1 MVGNRSAGRMSY
13 HYLPTDGIW
22 DDRTPLQS
30 ESGGVADT
38 SSNFYAIG
46 YTRAAS
52 VTSPSYARRQMA
64 RDGRLTC
71 KDVKMRSRIAI
82 SGAMVGLMIS
92 LWISTSMA
100 QASEVWVQ
108 QARGRIS
115 GGATVAEENKPA
127 NAAPEGSSTNAA
139 ASGSPSN
146 PATCNQQNASSPACY
161 SATQQTKG
169 K

>member
-1 MVGNRSAGRMSY
+1 
-13 HYLPTDGIW
+13 
-22 DDRTPLQS
+22 
-30 ESGGVADT
+30 
-38 SSNFYAIG
+38 
-46 YTRAAS
+46 
-52 VTSPSYARRQMA
+52 MA

-71 KDVKMRSRIAI
+71 EDVKMCKPVAI
-82 SGAMVGLMIS
+82 SGAMVGVMIS

-127 NAAPEGSSTNAA
+127 NAPEGSSTNAA
-139 ASGSPSN
+139 SGSPTN
-146 PATCNQQNASSPACY
+146 PATCNQQNASSSACY